1 MMFDLMPFG
10 RRENNLFNYFDN
22 MEKNFF
28 GDLPQSFSAF
38 RTDVIDQGGKY
49 LLKAELPGFKKE
61 DIKIDIEGDRLT
73 VSAEHKDE
81 TEEKKDNYIRRE
93 RKYGS
98 FSRSFDISDV
108 KANEISAE
116 YKDGILELSMPKVE
130 TVVPESRRIEIR

>member
-28 GDLPQSFSAF
+28 GDISQGLSSF
-38 RTDVIDQGGKY
+38 RTDVIDNGDKY

-81 TEEKKDNYIRRE
+81 TEEKNDNYIRRE
-93 RKYGS
+93 RRYGS
-98 FSRSFDISDV
+98 FSRSFDISNI
-108 KANEISAE
+108 KCNEISAE
-116 YKDGILELSMPKVE
+116 YKDGILELSMPKLE
-130 TVVPESRRIEIR
+130 SVVPESRRIEIQ

>member
-28 GDLPQSFSAF
+28 GDLSQSFSAF
-38 RTDVIDQGGKY
+38 RTDVIDNGDKY

-81 TEEKKDNYIRRE
+81 TEETKDNYVRRE
-93 RKYGS
+93 RRYGS

-108 KANEISAE
+108 KAKEISAE